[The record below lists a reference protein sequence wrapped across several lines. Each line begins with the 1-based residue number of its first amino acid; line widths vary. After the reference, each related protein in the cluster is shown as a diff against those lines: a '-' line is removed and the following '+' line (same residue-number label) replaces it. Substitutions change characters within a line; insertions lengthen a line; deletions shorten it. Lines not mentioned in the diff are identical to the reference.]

1 MTEGRD
7 GEDLYALLG
16 VPATADAAELA
27 RAYRRRLREIHPDT
41 RHRSGAEP
49 DDGPAELRAV
59 QEAYLLLRDPAR
71 RARYDAQRRDSQRA
85 DAHRDDG
92 SAEPGGRRR
101 VADPTPR
108 FRTFLR
114 VHPSASGR
122 REPWIRVGPVRI
134 EPHRPPE
141 GR

>member
-1 MTEGRD
+1 MAEGRD
-7 GEDLYALLG
+7 IKDLYALLG

-108 FRTFLR
+108 FRPFLR

>member
-7 GEDLYALLG
+7 TKDLYALLG

-49 DDGPAELRAV
+49 DDVPAELRAV

-71 RARYDAQRRDSQRA
+71 RARYDAQSRDSQRA
-85 DAHRDDG
+85 GAHRNDG
-92 SAEPGGRRR
+92 SAEPGGPRR

-114 VHPSASGR
+114 VGPSAMGSG
-122 REPWIRVGPVRI
+122 EAWIRVGPVRVQ
-134 EPHRPPE
+134 PLPRRNGH
-141 GR
+141 